1 MTPIQEQEDS
11 FKGPSKATIG
21 EDIYP
26 PEIAA
31 ARDRI
36 RRRLRELHPE
46 EYPENEEPAEE
57 TPLIQTSSS
66 DSDVLMLNAAAD
78 AADYVLLGAVKIAKG
93 ITKLGDW
100 MASMRGS
107 GIDIPDAEMEQL
119 FNESKAFDA
128 GEELP
133 AAETPLKTNISA
145 VTSMKVNNVIIGA
158 TYIAEGVTKFADW
171 VTSMRSSDVNL
182 TEAEMEQLFKEAK
195 AFHDD
200 EELPSAEEA
209 PLIQTNISDSDM
221 IIRNAAAD
229 AADTVFIGALK
240 IAKGITKFADWALS
254 MKESDPEI
262 PDDQMEQLFKQSQAM
277 QDGEE
282 LPAAEMPLKTRKAKA
297 PAIDKVKAI
306 AADEEQLDSRT
317 VYELVVEKMKAH
329 SMASPNPA
337 KAEMTDADFNSIC
350 KEVTTEVKA
359 YFPDITERE
368 VRDLFA
374 GYGIILQKE
383 KLSEQVRQLSAC
395 LEVAKSIVDAN
406 AKIAQLQPGPQRD
419 KAIQAVRRLRKKL
432 AREDRMIGLDH
443 AAGSPG
449 S

>member
-1 MTPIQEQEDS
+1 MTPIQEQETS
-11 FKGPSKATIG
+11 FKGPSKTTTG

-36 RRRLRELHPE
+36 RQRLRELH
-46 EYPENEEPAEE
+46 
-57 TPLIQTSSS
+57 L
-66 DSDVLMLNAAAD
+66 
-78 AADYVLLGAVKIAKG
+78 
-93 ITKLGDW
+93 
-100 MASMRGS
+100 
-107 GIDIPDAEMEQL
+107 
-119 FNESKAFDA
+119 
-128 GEELP
+128 
-133 AAETPLKTNISA
+133 
-145 VTSMKVNNVIIGA
+145 NNVIIGA

-171 VTSMRSSDVNL
+171 VTAMRKEDIDL
-182 TEAEMEQLFKEAK
+182 TDAEMEQMFKESQALYNE
-195 AFHDD
+195 
-200 EELPSAEEA
+200 EELPAA
-209 PLIQTNISDSDM
+209 DTPLIQTNISDSDM

-229 AADTVFIGALK
+229 AADQVLIGAIY
-240 IAKGITKFADWALS
+240 IAKGVTKFADWVPS
-254 MKESDPEI
+254 MRGSGIELTDAE
-262 PDDQMEQLFKQSQAM
+262 MEQLFKESKAF
-277 QDGEE
+277 DAGEE

-329 SMASPNPA
+329 AMASPNPA

-368 VRDLFA
+368 IRDLFS
-374 GYGIILQKE
+374 GYGIILKKE
-383 KLSEQVRQLSAC
+383 ELSEQVRQLSAF

-406 AKIAQLQPGPQRD
+406 AKIAQLKPGPQRD
-419 KAIQAVRRLRKKL
+419 EATQAVQRQRKKL
-432 AREDRMIGLDH
+432 ARDYRMSGFDH